1 MKNLL
6 NRVLDDEGFELV
18 DMVIVGC
25 KPAKTIRVFIDSEGG
40 VSIKDCAHISRKFSD
55 LMELEGEQ
63 SPFNQ
68 YRLEVSSPGVDR
80 PLRNEADFN
89 RNWGRTVGVH
99 FKLEGSVQY
108 AEGEILKTDES
119 AVILKTKD
127 GTISVELATIQK
139 AKILLEWK

>member
-6 NRVLDDEGFELV
+6 NRALEDEGFELV
-18 DMVIVGC
+18 DMVLVGR
-25 KPAKTIRVFIDSEGG
+25 KPSKTVRVFIDSEGG
-40 VSIKDCAHISRKFSD
+40 VSIEDCAHINRKFSD

-80 PLRNEADFN
+80 PLKNAADFN
-89 RNWGRTVGVH
+89 RNWGRMVGVH

-108 AEGEILKTDES
+108 DEGKILTTDEN

-127 GTISVELATIQK
+127 RTISVELATIQK